1 MIRKNALSLLLC
13 ILFLSACSGRQ
24 AGEPSGAVPDTGT
37 SREETAS
44 SAPEEPFLEGP
55 AADGLLK
62 ITQEWID
69 AWPYE
74 DEYQALAVRTVLPSD
89 RLPYGYSGEDLL
101 VVSGSRNG
109 TLYKWYYE
117 PDGDGWKLVTVPEE
131 DEKAVL
137 NLIAEETAKSSDLFW
152 DTFVRWPNEY
162 DGLTESEYCLVAES
176 RYHARSWGEN
186 PGEGVLCR
194 WYLQKADDGTWEI
207 LGAGK

>member
-1 MIRKNALSLLLC
+1 MTCYDLEK
-13 ILFLSACSGRQ
+13 
-24 AGEPSGAVPDTGT
+24 
-37 SREETAS
+37 
-44 SAPEEPFLEGP
+44 PFLEGSV
-55 AADGLLK
+55 ADELMR
-62 ITQEWID
+62 ITRKWID

-74 DEYQALAVRTVLPSD
+74 DEFEALAVRTTLPSD

-162 DGLTESEYCLVAES
+162 DGLTESEYCLMAES

-186 PGEGVLCR
+186 PGEGVLWR